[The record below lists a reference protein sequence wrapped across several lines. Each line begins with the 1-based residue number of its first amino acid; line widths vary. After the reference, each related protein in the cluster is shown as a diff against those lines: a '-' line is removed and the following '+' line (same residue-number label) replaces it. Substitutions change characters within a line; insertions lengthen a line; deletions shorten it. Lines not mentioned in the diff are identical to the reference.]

1 MTINQSY
8 IMRSETKNQI
18 LSGYTKKV
26 LFVHHFPDYSG
37 AAESMLTLIR
47 NLDPARY
54 TASVLIVHPVA
65 EPLLSA
71 IRSMGIPAQHLSVRL
86 VWDSPWYSRENLQ
99 TGAWR
104 AFRSDPQVAK
114 YLCAERPDI
123 VHINEFVPVSV
134 GYTARELG
142 IPVVWHCRHVLV
154 HLRHI
159 LDPGQRIIRA
169 MAAIAN
175 SIVCIS
181 EAEAAIFPEST
192 TKVIYNPLNVAKVE
206 AGRGRGVEA
215 RKSLGIGAT
224 EYVVTAP
231 VLLSRSKG
239 AWDFIRA
246 CGVAS
251 RLASDVSM
259 RFLLVGYL
267 PAVGRRH
274 LLRKWTGFLGPRSDL
289 ARAQNLARRLGIEG
303 RIQFTGFR
311 SDIYAI
317 MDGSDLI
324 VFPSHLRAC
333 GRPCF
338 EAGALQKPI
347 IVTLPNKNS
356 GIVLDGETGLILPEK
371 APGILGKAIANL
383 ARDRVLGVRMG
394 EQGAKHVRKNF
405 DAGTHAINIMA
416 IYDGLYSEHKLQS
429 KTEIIV

>member
-1 MTINQSY
+1 MN
-8 IMRSETKNQI
+8 KI
-18 LSGYTKKV
+18 LPRYTKKV

-54 TASVLIVHPVA
+54 TASVLIVHPVS

-71 IRSMGIPAQHLSVRL
+71 IRSMGIPVQHISTRL
-86 VWDSPWYSRENLQ
+86 VWDSPWYSRENRQ
-99 TGAWR
+99 TGAWL
-104 AFRSDPQVAK
+104 AFRSDPQVSK
-114 YLCAERPDI
+114 YLCSERPDV
-123 VHINEFVPVSV
+123 VHINEFAPISV
-134 GYTARELG
+134 GYTAHELG

-154 HLRHI
+154 YNRPI

-169 MAAIAN
+169 MVAN
-175 SIVCIS
+175 ANIIICIS
-181 EAEAAIFPEST
+181 EAEAALFPMAK
-192 TKVIYNPLNVAKVE
+192 TKVVYNPLNVAKIE
-206 AGRGRGVEA
+206 AGRGQGETT
-215 RKSLGIGAT
+215 RKSLGIET
-224 EYVVTAP
+224 TDYVVTAP
-231 VLLSRSKG
+231 VLLSKSKG

-251 RLASDVSM
+251 RLAPDVSM

-267 PAVGRRH
+267 PTIGRRH

-289 ARAQNLARRLGIEG
+289 ERAQNLARRLGIEC

-356 GIVLDGETGLILPEK
+356 GIVLDGKTGVILQEK
-371 APGILGKAIANL
+371 APDVLGKAIADL
-383 ARDRVLGVRMG
+383 AHDRALSKRMG
-394 EQGAKHVRKNF
+394 EQGYAHVCKNF
-405 DAGTHAINIMA
+405 DAVKHANNIMT
-416 IYDGLYSEHKLQS
+416 IYDDICVKHK
-429 KTEIIV
+429 I